1 MRQPI
6 LVLILSALPAL
17 AAAPPS
23 PNHPPAPAA
32 TAPAPAAAAPAPPR
46 PGPGGTAATTTA
58 ARPADAN
65 RAADAAAALHALFS
79 EDWQYSLRED
89 PLFATSVG
97 DNRYNDRLPAVSPAD
112 LARRDERDRATLGR
126 LHAIAR
132 ALLGEADRVSY
143 DLFERGLV
151 ENLEQ
156 YRLRTW
162 LQPITA
168 EGGFHTDFSRLP
180 EEVPLATERDYD
192 NYVSRLRAFPTYAA
206 QYTAILRQGIAAGIT
221 LPRVVMQGF
230 TDAIAMHVTADATRS
245 VFWQP
250 FTHFPATL
258 AEATRERLRQA
269 GRAAIQEAVVP
280 AYRDFLVF
288 MRDEYIPHARATIS
302 AADLPHG
309 RELYAWAVRHYTTL
323 DLTPEAVHTL
333 GLQEVERIHGE
344 MLAVMRQTGYRQGL
358 PEFLEF
364 LRTDPRFYP
373 RTAEELLA
381 HAALIAKRMDGK
393 LPSLFKHLPRQP
405 YGIAPVPADLAPK
418 YTGGRYDGAPIDSRR
433 AGTYWVNT
441 YALNTRPLYN
451 LEALTF
457 HESVPG
463 HHLQGALQQELRDL
477 PDFRR
482 FVYIEA
488 FGEGWGLYSEW
499 LGLEAGFY
507 QDPYSNFG
515 RLSYEMWRAC
525 RLVVD
530 TGLHAMGWSRD
541 RAIAYMAANT
551 ALSRHEIETEVDRYI
566 SWPGQALAYKLGE
579 LRIKQL
585 RREAEAA
592 LGARF
597 DVRDFHDAVLHNGT
611 VTLPMLERQVH
622 DYVEAARREARQA
635 QAAPTAPAVAAEG
648 PRADGAPAA
657 AATDAPAG
665 AAAGGSAATADGAQ
679 AGAGK
684 PAGGPGAAA
693 ASTPAGSGNRR

>member
-1 MRQPI
+1 MKRP
-6 LVLILSALPAL
+6 LVGLLLCALPAL
-17 AAAPPS
+17 AAAS
-23 PNHPPAPAA
+23 PAPS
-32 TAPAPAAAAPAPPR
+32 AAP
-46 PGPGGTAATTTA
+46 T
-58 ARPADAN
+58 
-65 RAADAAAALHALFS
+65 RAADAAAALRALFA
-79 EDWQYSLRED
+79 EDWQFSLRED

-97 DNRYNDRLPAVSPAD
+97 DNRYNDRLPSVSPAD
-112 LARRDERDRATLGR
+112 IARLAERGRATLAR
-126 LHAIAR
+126 LHAIDR
-132 ALLGEADRVSY
+132 ALLGETDRVSY

-151 ENLEQ
+151 EGLEA
-156 YRLRTW
+156 YRLKLW

-192 NYVSRLRAFPTYAA
+192 NYVARLRAFPTYAA
-206 QYTAILRQGIAAGIT
+206 QSTEVLRQGVAAGFT
-221 LPRVVMQGF
+221 LPRVVMKGYL
-230 TDAIAMHVTADATRS
+230 DAIAMHVTSDATRS

-250 FTHFPATL
+250 FTRFPAAL
-258 AEATRERLRQA
+258 AEPARERLRQA

-280 AYRDFLVF
+280 AYRDFLAF
-288 MRDEYIPHARATIS
+288 MRDQYIPHARTTIS
-302 AADLPHG
+302 AADLPNG
-309 RELYAWAVRHYTTL
+309 REIYAWAVRHFTTL
-323 DLTPEAVHTL
+323 DLTPEAVHAL
-333 GLQEVERIHGE
+333 GLREVERIHGE
-344 MLAVMRQTGYRQGL
+344 MLQVMAQTGYKKGL

-364 LRTDPRFYP
+364 LRTDPRFYA
-373 RTAEELLA
+373 RTPEELLA

-393 LPSLFKHLPRQP
+393 LPSLFKRLPRQP

-418 YTGGRYDGAPIDSRR
+418 YTGGRYDGAPVDSRR

-441 YALNTRPLYN
+441 YALDTRPLYN

-457 HESVPG
+457 HEAVPG

-488 FGEGWGLYSEW
+488 YGEGWGLYSEW

-530 TGLHAMGWSRD
+530 TGIHAMGWSRD
-541 RAIAYMAANT
+541 RAMAYMGANT

-579 LRIKQL
+579 LKIRQL
-585 RREAEAA
+585 RQEAEAA
-592 LGARF
+592 LGERF

-622 DYVEAARREARQA
+622 DYVQAARREERQA
-635 QAAPTAPAVAAEG
+635 REAAAGATPAT
-648 PRADGAPAA
+648 A
-657 AATDAPAG
+657 AATFG
-665 AAAGGSAATADGAQ
+665 AAAPNGATAASDTTALS
-679 AGAGK
+679 
-684 PAGGPGAAA
+684 GAAA
-693 ASTPAGSGNRR
+693 TSGAAPLGEAGATPAAEATARGARAPATSPAGSAGPPR